1 MHNTKIV
8 DLTAVL
14 QSWTTTNNL
23 PLVRDSLDESWKS
36 SESWKLVQSAEK
48 EMYRKMHIDS
58 KNDNQE
64 NDGASINNKKI
75 ESDIQDKIT
84 KLQSMQN
91 VTQQGSL
98 FSTSKYSDGS
108 R

>member
-1 MHNTKIV
+1 
-8 DLTAVL
+8 
-14 QSWTTTNNL
+14 
-23 PLVRDSLDESWKS
+23 
-36 SESWKLVQSAEK
+36 
-48 EMYRKMHIDS
+48 MYRKMHIDS

-64 NDGASINNKKI
+64 NDGTSVNNKKI
-75 ESDIQDKIT
+75 ESNIQDKIT